1 MHSVVEGSRDYGM
14 PQKVLFK
21 RSEAVVNHR
30 KVALGSFLKRCIDC
44 CSAYGTEEQDL
55 IFRFLNAYENI
66 IHTVE
71 LDQDARSV
79 LESLEG
85 AAFFSNHHSQAEE
98 FSVDGSDDQEGQE
111 GNGNGNGNRG
121 GAGGGGGGGGEGEG
135 REGNKEDLNWKTPF
149 AAAVLTAWV
158 VISMMGP
165 ATGVM

>member
-1 MHSVVEGSRDYGM
+1 MNSIVTGSKAYEM

-21 RSEAVVNHR
+21 RSESVVNHR
-30 KVALGSFLKRCIDC
+30 KVALGNYLKQCIDC

-71 LDQDARSV
+71 LDQDTRSV
-79 LESLEG
+79 LESLED
-85 AAFFSNHHSQAEE
+85 AYHSSLYDDATSTRRRHSEE
-98 FSVDGSDDQEGQE
+98 FSTCGYDATDGLEDGHETKDGKGDD
-111 GNGNGNGNRG
+111 NM
-121 GAGGGGGGGGEGEG
+121 
-135 REGNKEDLNWKTPF
+135 NWKTPF

-165 ATGVM
+165 SVV

>member
-1 MHSVVEGSRDYGM
+1 MHAVVDGSRDYGM
-14 PQKVLFK
+14 PQKALFK
-21 RSEAVVNHR
+21 RSESVVNHR

-71 LDQDARSV
+71 LDQDTRSV

-85 AAFFSNHHSQAEE
+85 NLFPHHHHPHEGDE
-98 FSVDGSDDQEGQE
+98 FSVDGSDEREGQE
-111 GNGNGNGNRG
+111 GNGEAAGTA
-121 GAGGGGGGGGEGEG
+121 GAGGGGGGN
-135 REGNKEDLNWKTPF
+135 REEMNWKTPF

-165 ATGVM
+165 GVTGVI

>member
-1 MHSVVEGSRDYGM
+1 MHVVVDGSRDYGM
-14 PQKVLFK
+14 PQKALFK
-21 RSEAVVNHR
+21 RSESVVNHR

-85 AAFFSNHHSQAEE
+85 SFLPHSREEE
-98 FSVDGSDDQEGQE
+98 FSVDGSDEREGQE
-111 GNGNGNGNRG
+111 DNRTTESNGKQGNH
-121 GAGGGGGGGGEGEG
+121 
-135 REGNKEDLNWKTPF
+135 KEEMNWKTPF

-165 ATGVM
+165 GVGVI